1 MKRLDIKYSDRA
13 LLPMSL
19 TAGDSVYEDYSL
31 VDGKVVRLR
40 YIMGC
45 INKDGQYN
53 EMLDSLSKE
62 LYGISFSRV
71 KSIWASRMR
80 GVPLTNWYLVEMK
93 NPDEV
98 REESGAKASRKR
110 R

>member
-53 EMLDSLSKE
+53 EMLDDLSKK

-71 KSIWASRMR
+71 KNIWASRMR
-80 GVPLTNWYLVEMK
+80 GISPTNWYLVEMK
-93 NPDEV
+93 DPDEV
-98 REESGAKASRKR
+98 REEGVAKTSRKR